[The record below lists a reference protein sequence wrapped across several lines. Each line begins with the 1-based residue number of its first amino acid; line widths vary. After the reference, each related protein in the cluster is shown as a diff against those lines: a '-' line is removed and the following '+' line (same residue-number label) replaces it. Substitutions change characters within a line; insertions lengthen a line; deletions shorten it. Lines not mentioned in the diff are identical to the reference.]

1 MVDNKVNKA
10 SEKET
15 YTDARTVQSFKESKL
30 DSKFGSMLTDLG
42 LEIIMKISSG
52 GNTSVEVVDA
62 KSKDPVGTLE
72 DLQRTG
78 RIKSIIKNETDK
90 HKEGIDIID
99 SLFIIAKEWNDSGET
114 GKAFTLNP
122 EQGQKAIGINI
133 WTRNLQNLTEKMEI
147 FKGKGGD
154 FYVTEFRN
162 LMIAYTGIIVEM
174 YSGIRKALYGGKP
187 LESVLLEK
195 LLEVGVPKWFHHAV
209 IVNFKQ
215 FSNRIDFSFP
225 MKLFFM
231 ADGSSSITV
240 TTEEILKKNLHENL
254 GFVVSNSKFMF
265 TIVAQLMEGEENLSR
280 AGFVPSNYAETEI
293 LQGFK
298 WPVTIKVK
306 DVDVLFQQKARGKV
320 SPVIGYGSI
329 KYSDRLMRICL
340 AMTKTAV
347 LECNSIEDTIGVFT
361 DVFGSDFETS
371 AFDGGN
377 VYELAARIHG
387 FQKKY
392 LNFLEQKGTGWKSF
406 IKLLSCNL
414 GQSVFEQ
421 EYGSLTK
428 FCQDQPTSTLLKGE
442 ANHINYANR
451 MFYED
456 LRDMEDTTVFVEI
469 SDKVKAAKDYAS
481 YKDEVNL
488 NILQARLMSEFVKIY
503 DTEEAK
509 DHTEVGELIGIE
521 RRLDYYSGSYN
532 LARAVNCSVRD
543 ESEYEDDVKF
553 LTPVVDE
560 DTKKTARLI
569 SQFKTEEVDDF
580 KNITSHRF
588 TKEAAEVLMCVPE
601 FKAFSLETR
610 KKIRTLIQTFGQT
623 RYQVYVATTVAA
635 TYRELLTE
643 KTEEENEENEDH
655 LGDLFK

>member
-1 MVDNKVNKA
+1 MVDNKANKA

-15 YTDARTVQSFKESKL
+15 YTDARTVQNFKDSKL

-42 LEIIMKISSG
+42 LEIVMKISSG
-52 GNTSVEVVDA
+52 GNTSVEVIDA
-62 KSKDPVGTLE
+62 KSKDSVGTLE

-99 SLFIIAKEWNDSGET
+99 SLFIIAKEWNDSDET
-114 GKAFTLNP
+114 GKAFMLNP

-133 WTRNLQNLTEKMEI
+133 WTRNLQNLTEKMKI
-147 FKGKGGD
+147 FKGKDGD

-174 YSGIRKALYGGKP
+174 YKGIRKALYGGKP

-195 LLEVGVPKWFHHAV
+195 LLNAGVPKWFHHAV

-240 TTEEILKKNLHENL
+240 TTEEILKRNLHENL
-254 GFVVSNSKFMF
+254 GFVTSNSKFMF
-265 TIVAQLMEGEENLSR
+265 RIVAQLIDSDNNLAK

-298 WPVTIKVK
+298 WPVTIKVQ

-320 SPVIGYGSI
+320 SPVMGYGSI

-361 DVFGSDFETS
+361 DVFGSDFKTLAS
-371 AFDGGN
+371 DGGN

-392 LNFLEQKGTGWKSF
+392 LNFLEQRGTGWKSF
-406 IKLLSCNL
+406 TKLLGCNL
-414 GQSVFEQ
+414 GQSIFEQ

-428 FCQDQPTSTLLKGE
+428 FCQDQATSTLSKDE
-442 ANHINYANR
+442 VNHINYANR

-456 LRDMEDTTVFVEI
+456 LRDLEDTTTYVDI
-469 SDKVKAAKDYAS
+469 SNDVRAAKSYAD
-481 YKDEVNL
+481 YKDEENL
-488 NILQARLMSEFVKIY
+488 KIFRMRFISEFMKFY
-503 DTEEAK
+503 DTEEAA
-509 DHTEVGELIGIE
+509 DHPEEGELIGIE
-521 RRLDYYSGSYN
+521 RRLKYYSGSYN
-532 LARAVNCSVRD
+532 RARTTNCSVCD
-543 ESEYEDDVKF
+543 ESEYENDIKF
-553 LTPVVDE
+553 LTPVMDA
-560 DTKKTARLI
+560 DTEKTARLI
-569 SQFKTEEVDDF
+569 SQFKTEVVDDF
-580 KNITSHRF
+580 KNITSHQF
-588 TKEAAEVLMCVPE
+588 TKEAADVLRCVPE

-610 KKIRTLIQTFGQT
+610 KKIKTLIQTFGQT

-643 KTEEENEENEDH
+643 KTVEENGEDEDH
-655 LGDLFK
+655 SGDLFK